1 MGDRFR
7 ASLEAYLLGVLED
20 VDGPDVPPGDA
31 LKEHVLELA
40 RAPREPLDLDSY
52 AWEEFGPGIRVH
64 VVEDDES
71 SRIATTR
78 VLTTSGYVV
87 RAYPSAAE
95 FFEAPP
101 TGPGCIVLDLQLPGL
116 NGLEAQ
122 QALVASANPLPIVF
136 LSGHGD
142 VPKSVKAMKAGA
154 VDFLAK
160 PVEPEILLE
169 AVSRALSRDAEDR
182 LARTRQSEVRAR
194 YERLTPREREVLAF
208 VLAGLPNKQ
217 IAAELETAERTI
229 KFHRAHIME
238 KMQAESVAGLVRQ
251 AIRLGRI
258 AP

>member
-1 MGDRFR
+1 MTTISPRD
-7 ASLEAYLLGVLED
+7 
-20 VDGPDVPPGDA
+20 PDVT
-31 LKEHVLELA
+31 
-40 RAPREPLDLDSY
+40 
-52 AWEEFGPGIRVH
+52 VH

-78 VLTTSGYVV
+78 VLTMSGYVV

-95 FFEAPP
+95 FLAAPP
-101 TGPGCIVLDLQLPGL
+101 AGPGCIVLDLQLPGL

-182 LARTRQSEVRAR
+182 LLRTRQSGVRAR
-194 YERLTPREREVLAF
+194 YERLTPREREVFAHLISGQ
-208 VLAGLPNKQ
+208 LNKQ
-217 IAAELETAERTI
+217 AAFDLGTTEHTI
-229 KFHRAHIME
+229 KVHRRRVME
-238 KMQAESVAGLVRQ
+238 KFEADSLADLVRF
-251 AIRLGRI
+251 ASDLGI
-258 AP
+258 APVGQVK